1 MARAKLV
8 TCLVISLSYPERL
21 PGWSS
26 ASRASR
32 SNRSRPCPIRL
43 EYLSNARLALVG
55 VKSAAAGATDCTQ
68 GNEPATTVV
77 TSVRSRNARR
87 DRAGPVASRRRR
99 AGACFRP
106 LRRTAQRKNIV
117 GRLGGDVRPAERSNP
132 SAIRRRAA
140 GASRRALQ
148 RLVGAFSFH
157 GRRRE
162 LTTPG
167 GMFVPALGCHNR
179 WGTRAINSATHA
191 CPRRFP
197 HSSQLSR
204 VRCMAGAF
212 DWLRS
217 WGERASKES
226 AALGDAL
233 KQGRLGEYVR
243 DKAKR
248 DVAEV
253 QAFQQGLMK
262 SRERLGREIETIMER
277 NAGKLDEME
286 ATLRELEE
294 ALLMADLGVSVVDRV
309 MEDLRREATEQ
320 RLRSAADIREA
331 LAASLVR
338 ILVQVEPDTGDK
350 KAVGSTTAPAVVLL
364 VGSNG
369 HGKTT
374 TAAKLAHRLR
384 TQAQQ
389 RVLLAACDTFRAAA
403 VDQLEL
409 WAERAGV
416 DLRPLRRGGDG
427 HQRPPAHQPEPDDR
441 DAEAEAGGG
450 ATTARRNRRVSVGGR
465 RLYRTQRHSHCEALA
480 RGHEHHRRGGDQAGR
495 HRTGGVCGR
504 AGVRAG
510 HSGAVCGHR
519 GAAGGFARLRPDRI
533 RVRAIAGRA
542 GHLERS
548 IDGLVAA
555 VARSVALAS
564 RRGCAAPPAAGAA
577 AAVDVAIGGECACPE
592 RERRGR
598 RCDPPR
604 VRIGAGADAPP
615 AARAPARTPI
625 RCRAPCVPLPPGRV
639 APSRHR
645 SRERAACDR
654 GRAAERRPAG
664 RRPESSQKAPR
675 WSAAQCR
682 APADAPALPAALA
695 VDAGWEM
702 DVQARQLRI
711 ELDAVRTGWRSVSG
725 VGAESVYGG
734 YVVSVEKQVHL
745 GLRWHARRCQQQPQ
759 QRVRISA
766 HRIGGVRRFGAGM
779 RGRRRR

>member
-1 MARAKLV
+1 
-8 TCLVISLSYPERL
+8 
-21 PGWSS
+21 
-26 ASRASR
+26 
-32 SNRSRPCPIRL
+32 
-43 EYLSNARLALVG
+43 
-55 VKSAAAGATDCTQ
+55 
-68 GNEPATTVV
+68 
-77 TSVRSRNARR
+77 
-87 DRAGPVASRRRR
+87 
-99 AGACFRP
+99 
-106 LRRTAQRKNIV
+106 
-117 GRLGGDVRPAERSNP
+117 
-132 SAIRRRAA
+132 
-140 GASRRALQ
+140 
-148 RLVGAFSFH
+148 
-157 GRRRE
+157 
-162 LTTPG
+162 
-167 GMFVPALGCHNR
+167 MFVPALGCHNR

-416 DLRPLRRGGDG
+416 DLVKPRPNQKSGTAVAFDAIERAKSDRYDAVVMDTSGRLHTNQNLMTEMQKLKRVVERQLQGEIAECLLVVDASTGRNAIPTAKRWREAMNITGVVVTKLDG
-427 HQRPPAHQPEPDDR
+427 
-441 DAEAEAGGG
+441 
-450 ATTARRNRRVSVGGR
+450 TARAGFVVGLASELGIPVRFVGIGERLEDLRDFDPTAFVSGLLLGERATSVG
-465 RLYRTQRHSHCEALA
+465 
-480 RGHEHHRRGGDQAGR
+480 
-495 HRTGGVCGR
+495 
-504 AGVRAG
+504 
-510 HSGAVCGHR
+510 
-519 GAAGGFARLRPDRI
+519 
-533 RVRAIAGRA
+533 
-542 GHLERS
+542 
-548 IDGLVAA
+548 
-555 VARSVALAS
+555 AS
-564 RRGCAAPPAAGAA
+564 
-577 AAVDVAIGGECACPE
+577 
-592 RERRGR
+592 
-598 RCDPPR
+598 
-604 VRIGAGADAPP
+604 
-615 AARAPARTPI
+615 
-625 RCRAPCVPLPPGRV
+625 
-639 APSRHR
+639 
-645 SRERAACDR
+645 
-654 GRAAERRPAG
+654 
-664 RRPESSQKAPR
+664 KA
-675 WSAAQCR
+675 
-682 APADAPALPAALA
+682 
-695 VDAGWEM
+695 
-702 DVQARQLRI
+702 
-711 ELDAVRTGWRSVSG
+711 
-725 VGAESVYGG
+725 
-734 YVVSVEKQVHL
+734 
-745 GLRWHARRCQQQPQ
+745 
-759 QRVRISA
+759 
-766 HRIGGVRRFGAGM
+766 
-779 RGRRRR
+779 